1 MASEHTEAATG
12 EAGASDE
19 TDRTSGGS
27 GSAEDE
33 YNAFLT
39 REGIERSADGP
50 LSDMR
55 VAVKDNIS
63 TEGIETTCGSAML
76 ADYVPPY
83 DATVVTRL
91 KGAGATI
98 VGKTNMDEF
107 GMGGTTETSAFGPT
121 ENPRAPG
128 RVAGGSSGGSAAAV
142 AAGLADAA
150 LGSDTGGSI
159 RNPAAFCG
167 VVGLKPTYGLVS
179 RYGLVAYANSLEQ
192 IGPIAPTVE
201 EAGEVLDVIAG
212 PDDRDATTRPPADHG
227 GETDSGD
234 GSADSENAG
243 GEQPDGSYADEADKY
258 GMPVLAMAYARGPGV
273 DEHDAESL
281 GHAVRLAEEVGSDV
295 VKTSYSGDA
304 ESFERVVEST
314 RLPVVIAGGEP
325 EGDEATL
332 EAVRG
337 AMDAGAA
344 GVSMGRSIFQHDDPE
359 AIARAVSAV
368 VYEGYSADEALREAE
383 LGVEV

>member
-1 MASEHTEAATG
+1 MDTGTAARLERIGTDG
-12 EAGASDE
+12 KYVIVPMDHGITLGA
-19 TDRTSGGS
+19 
-27 GSAEDE
+27 
-33 YNAFLT
+33 
-39 REGIERSADGP
+39 
-50 LSDMR
+50 
-55 VAVKDNIS
+55 
-63 TEGIETTCGSAML
+63 
-76 ADYVPPY
+76 
-83 DATVVTRL
+83 VT
-91 KGAGATI
+91 
-98 VGKTNMDEF
+98 
-107 GMGGTTETSAFGPT
+107 
-121 ENPRAPG
+121 
-128 RVAGGSSGGSAAAV
+128 
-142 AAGLADAA
+142 GLADIESTIDAV
-150 LGSDTGGSI
+150 TRGGADAVLTQKGI
-159 RNPAAFCG
+159 APRVHPNKNGAG
-167 VVGLKPTYGLVS
+167 YVVHLNASTS
-179 RYGLVAYANSLEQ
+179 
-192 IGPIAPTVE
+192 IGPDSNDKRLTGTVK
-201 EAGEVLDVIAG
+201 EAVRAG
-212 PDDRDATTRPPADHG
+212 ADAVSFHINV
-227 GETDSGD
+227 
-234 GSADSENAG
+234 GSEYER
-243 GEQPDGSYADEADKY
+243 EQLEGLSRITDEADEY